1 MMYQK
6 LKDLQLQARKDKSAL
21 ASLYSTILGD
31 LQKAEKNGDAI
42 TDAKV
47 IAVLKSF
54 VASATEMTKYGSSS
68 AAVELDALNKLI
80 PSQMSENDIEAA
92 IIESGAKT
100 LGDAMKSLKEK
111 FAGKY
116 DGKLAQMV
124 AKRLFSVV

>member
-6 LKDLQLQARKDKSAL
+6 LKDLQLQARKDKSQL

-31 LQKAEKNGDAI
+31 LQKAEKNGDEI
-42 TDAKV
+42 DDPKV

-54 VASATEMTKYGSSS
+54 AASAEEMKKYGSES
-68 AAVELDALNKLI
+68 ASAELEAIKSLI
-80 PSQMSENDIEAA
+80 PSQMSEVEIEHA
-92 IIESGAKT
+92 IWDSEAKS
-100 LGDAMKSLKEK
+100 LGEAMKNLKQK

-124 AKRLFSVV
+124 AKRIFP